1 MEKNTI
7 KVIRGYSELSYDERK
22 AVREFIEKYERED
35 YDKKKPIIKS
45 LCESLGPLDT
55 NTCPCCGR

>member
-7 KVIRGYSELSYDERK
+7 KVIKGYSELTYVERY
-22 AVREFIEKYERED
+22 AVREFIENYEKEEL
-35 YDKKKPIIKS
+35 DKRKPIIKS

-55 NTCPCCGR
+55 NICPCCGK

>member
-7 KVIRGYSELSYDERK
+7 KVIKGYSELSYAERK
-22 AVREFIEKYERED
+22 NVRDFIEKYEREELE
-35 YDKKKPIIKS
+35 KRKPIIKS

-55 NTCPCCGR
+55 STCPCCGK